1 MDTMTQ
7 AFEEATQQIAALGN
21 SLIIIVVALSIV
33 PYILFAIGLGSVAR
47 TCRIKHSWMAW
58 LPIAR
63 KHLLT
68 EIADLRRVQ
77 VGKPKRLTVQFE
89 IITVLCLI
97 CVLAMVKVRNPVL
110 VVIPAILLVLLLS
123 FNQAFAYYYFYRLC
137 DKENATI
144 YFLLGQM
151 AKPLNSFFVFHCR

>member
-47 TCRIKHSWMAW
+47 TCRIRHSWMAW

-89 IITVLCLI
+89 IITVLCVI
-97 CVLAMVKVRNPVL
+97 CVLAMAKVGNTVL
-110 VVIPAILLVLLLS
+110 VVIPAILLVLLS

-144 YFLLGQM
+144 YFLLGLI

>member
-47 TCRIKHSWMAW
+47 TCRIRHGWMAW

-110 VVIPAILLVLLLS
+110 VVIPAILLVLLS

-137 DKENATI
+137 GKENATI

>member
-1 MDTMTQ
+1 MDLMTKT
-7 AFEEATQQIAALGN
+7 FEEATQQIAALG
-21 SLIIIVVALSIV
+21 SLLILIAVTVSIILYV
-33 PYILFAIGLGSVAR
+33 LFAIGLGSVAR
-47 TCRIKHSWMAW
+47 TCRIGHSWMAW

-110 VVIPAILLVLLLS
+110 VVIPAILLVLLS

-151 AKPLNSFFVFHCR
+151 ATPLNSFFVIHCR

>member
-33 PYILFAIGLGSVAR
+33 PYILFAIGLGSVAK
-47 TCRIKHSWMAW
+47 TCRIRHSWMAW

-110 VVIPAILLVLLLS
+110 VVIPAILLVLLS

-151 AKPLNSFFVFHCR
+151 AKPLNSFFVFLCR

>member
-110 VVIPAILLVLLLS
+110 VVIPAILLVLLS

-144 YFLLGQM
+144 YFLLGQI

>member
-1 MDTMTQ
+1 MDLMTKT
-7 AFEEATQQIAALGN
+7 FEEATQQIAALG
-21 SLIIIVVALSIV
+21 SLLILIAVIVSIILYV
-33 PYILFAIGLGSVAR
+33 LFAIGLGSVAR
-47 TCRIKHSWMAW
+47 TCRIRHCWMAW

-110 VVIPAILLVLLLS
+110 VVIPAILLS

>member
-1 MDTMTQ
+1 MDLMTKT
-7 AFEEATQQIAALGN
+7 FEEATQQIAALG
-21 SLIIIVVALSIV
+21 SLLILIGVVVSIILYV
-33 PYILFAIGLGSVAR
+33 LFAIGLGSVAS
-47 TCRIKHSWMAW
+47 TCRIRHSWVAW

-77 VGKPKRLTVQFE
+77 VGKPKRLTIQFE

-110 VVIPAILLVLLLS
+110 VVIPAILLVLLS

>member
-1 MDTMTQ
+1 MDLMTKT
-7 AFEEATQQIAALGN
+7 FEEATQQIAALG
-21 SLIIIVVALSIV
+21 SLLILIAVIVSIILYV
-33 PYILFAIGLGSVAR
+33 LFAIGLGSVAR
-47 TCRIKHSWMAW
+47 TCRIRHSWMAW

-77 VGKPKRLTVQFE
+77 VGKPKRLAVQFE

-97 CVLAMVKVRNPVL
+97 CVLAMAKVGNTVL
-110 VVIPAILLVLLLS
+110 VVIPAILLVLLS

-144 YFLLGQM
+144 YFLLGLM

>member
-33 PYILFAIGLGSVAR
+33 PYILFAIGLGSVAK
-47 TCRIKHSWMAW
+47 TCRIRHSWMAW

-77 VGKPKRLTVQFE
+77 GGKPKRLTVQFE

-110 VVIPAILLVLLLS
+110 VVIPAILLVLLS

-137 DKENATI
+137 DKENSTI

>member
-1 MDTMTQ
+1 MDLMTKT
-7 AFEEATQQIAALGN
+7 FEEATQQIAALG
-21 SLIIIVVALSIV
+21 SLLILIAVIVSIILYV
-33 PYILFAIGLGSVAR
+33 LFAIGLGSVAR
-47 TCRIKHSWMAW
+47 TCRIRHCWMAW

-97 CVLAMVKVRNPVL
+97 CVLAIVKVRNPVL
-110 VVIPAILLVLLLS
+110 VVIPAILLVLLS

-151 AKPLNSFFVFHCR
+151 AKPLNSFFVFYCR

>member
-33 PYILFAIGLGSVAR
+33 PYILFAIGLGSVAK
-47 TCRIKHSWMAW
+47 TCRIRHSWMAW

-110 VVIPAILLVLLLS
+110 VVFPAILLVLLS

-137 DKENATI
+137 DKENSTI

>member
-33 PYILFAIGLGSVAR
+33 PYILFAIGLGSVAK
-47 TCRIKHSWMAW
+47 TCRIRHSWMAW

-110 VVIPAILLVLLLS
+110 VVIPAILLVLLS

-137 DKENATI
+137 DKENSTI

>member
-97 CVLAMVKVRNPVL
+97 CVLAMVKVRSPVL
-110 VVIPAILLVLLLS
+110 VVIPAILLVLLS

-144 YFLLGQM
+144 YFLLGQI

>member
-1 MDTMTQ
+1 MDLMTKT
-7 AFEEATQQIAALGN
+7 FEEATQQIAALG
-21 SLIIIVVALSIV
+21 SLLILIAVIASIILYV
-33 PYILFAIGLGSVAR
+33 LFAIGLGSVAR

-97 CVLAMVKVRNPVL
+97 CVLAMAKVGNTVL
-110 VVIPAILLVLLLS
+110 VVIPAILLVLLS

>member
-21 SLIIIVVALSIV
+21 SLIIIAVALSIV
-33 PYILFAIGLGSVAR
+33 PYILFAIGLGSVAS
-47 TCRIKHSWMAW
+47 TCRIRHSWMAW

-110 VVIPAILLVLLLS
+110 VVIPAILLVLLS

>member
-97 CVLAMVKVRNPVL
+97 CVLAMVKVRSPVL
-110 VVIPAILLVLLLS
+110 VVIPAILLVLLS

>member
-47 TCRIKHSWMAW
+47 TYRIRHSWMAW

-110 VVIPAILLVLLLS
+110 VVIPAILLVLLS

-151 AKPLNSFFVFHCR
+151 AKPLNSFFVFRCR

>member
-33 PYILFAIGLGSVAR
+33 PYILFAM
-47 TCRIKHSWMAW
+47 KHQ
-58 LPIAR
+58 
-63 KHLLT
+63 LT

-77 VGKPKRLTVQFE
+77 AGKPKRLTVQFE

-97 CVLAMVKVRNPVL
+97 CVLAMAKVGNTVL
-110 VVIPAILLVLLLS
+110 VVIPAILLVLLS

-144 YFLLGQM
+144 YVLLGLI